1 MHAKCECECIV
12 DIRYAVN
19 DIMDI
24 RKRWK
29 MENFPRHPS
38 HRKCFIYESAQLVEA
53 INVVGTRVNEAYI
66 TRSYNHLEFIII
78 SDKLTLNCQYICY
91 FRCSSISSS
100 QQFEDR

>member
-1 MHAKCECECIV
+1 MHAKCECIV

-38 HRKCFIYESAQLVEA
+38 LRKCFIYQSAQL
-53 INVVGTRVNEAYI
+53 R
-66 TRSYNHLEFIII
+66 
-78 SDKLTLNCQYICY
+78 QYICGGY
-91 FRCSSISSS
+91 ES
-100 QQFEDR
+100 E